1 MGGFKL
7 YGEIVEQSIGV
18 AVSVFQ
24 ALLVKAFDTY
34 MNYNFRILKMIVF
47 LFLFVPSFVSW
58 LLLFSFWIS
67 AAG

>member
-1 MGGFKL
+1 M

-47 LFLFVPSFVSW
+47 LFLFVPSFVS
-58 LLLFSFWIS
+58 
-67 AAG
+67 